1 MIRIVQNQEEEI
13 KDVQISEYEKEML
26 LAKYNFRPTPVASQ
40 NDNLSFED
48 MLQMEENK
56 KFELKRK
63 QNGPKPITFG
73 GEFNSD
79 TKYDTDN
86 DLGFSYKINI
96 VSNMKLD

>member
-1 MIRIVQNQEEEI
+1 MIKIVQNQEEEI
-13 KDVQISEYEKEML
+13 KDIQISEYEKEML
-26 LAKYNFRPTPVASQ
+26 LAKYNFRPTPIQQS
-40 NDNLSFED
+40 DNLSFED
-48 MLQMEENK
+48 MLQIEENK
-56 KFELKRK
+56 RIELKRK
-63 QNGPKPITFG
+63 QNGPQPITFG